1 MDSWN
6 YKARFRRG
14 TIARVKGTVRLMKIL
29 QKDEIATRA
38 YDKPHWKCRA
48 INVKCED
55 SYPEDRLEVIR
66 QPTKQ
71 KQES

>member
-1 MDSWN
+1 
-6 YKARFRRG
+6 
-14 TIARVKGTVRLMKIL
+14 MKIL